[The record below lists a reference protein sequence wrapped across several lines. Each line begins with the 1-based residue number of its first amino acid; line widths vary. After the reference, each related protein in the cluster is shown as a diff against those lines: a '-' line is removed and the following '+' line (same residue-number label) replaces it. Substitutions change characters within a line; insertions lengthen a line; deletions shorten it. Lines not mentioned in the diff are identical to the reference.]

1 MVAQRKAFVGALE
14 DFVAHVAN
22 EEYEV
27 GDLCEAF
34 PARLAKLVKEKGERL
49 GS

>member
-1 MVAQRKAFVGALE
+1 MGAQRKAFVGALA
-14 DFVAHVAN
+14 DFVAYAN

-34 PARLAKLVKEKGERL
+34 PTRLAKLVEGKGERL

>member
-14 DFVAHVAN
+14 DFVAHAN

-34 PARLAKLVKEKGERL
+34 PARLAKLVKGKGERL

>member
-1 MVAQRKAFVGALE
+1 MFVAALE
-14 DFVAHVAN
+14 EFVAHAN
-22 EEYEV
+22 DEYEV

-34 PARLAKLVKEKGERL
+34 PARLAKLVEEKGERL